1 MEKMEKG
8 RTVVLSNGMQLPAVG
23 YGTYKA
29 AGEEAVSAAFDA
41 GYRYFDTAAFYENE
55 EAVGR
60 ALRRHPREEWQVATK
75 IWKTEL
81 GYDKAWASF
90 EGSLW
95 RLGLD
100 HVDVLLIHWPKASPD
115 DPDWQRL
122 DRETWRAMEEMRQ
135 QGLARTIGVS
145 NFLPHHLESLL
156 VTANEPPAI
165 DQIEFHPGYLQ
176 EETVEWCRD
185 HGILVQAWSPLG
197 RQRLSGHPL
206 LAELGEKYGV
216 SPARICLRFALEL
229 GVMPLPKSSD
239 PGRMAA
245 NLELF
250 SFSLSPA
257 DVERLRGMEET
268 GWSGE
273 HPDRERVIL

>member
-1 MEKMEKG
+1 MRDEQKMILRDG
-8 RTVVLSNGMQLPAVG
+8 AALPAVG

-29 AGEEAVSAAFDA
+29 AGEEAVAAAYAA
-41 GYRYFDTAAFYENE
+41 GYRYFDTAAFYGNE

-60 ALRRHPREEWQVATK
+60 ALGRYPREAWQVATK

-81 GYDKAWASF
+81 GYDRAWASA
-90 EGSLW
+90 EESLR
-95 RLGLD
+95 RLGVD
-100 HVDVLLIHWPKASPD
+100 YVDVLLIHWPKRTPD

-122 DRETWRAMEEMRQ
+122 DRETWRAMEEMRD
-135 QGLARTIGVS
+135 QGMVKTIGVS
-145 NFLPHHLESLL
+145 NFLPHHLESLF
-156 VTANEPPAI
+156 VTANVPPAI

-176 EETVEWCRD
+176 AETVDFCRRE
-185 HGILVQAWSPLG
+185 GILVQAWSPLG
-197 RQRLSGHPL
+197 RMRLTGHPL

-239 PGRMAA
+239 SRRMAE
-245 NLELF
+245 NLDLF
-250 SFSLSPA
+250 SFALEPS

>member
-1 MEKMEKG
+1 M
-8 RTVVLSNGMQLPAVG
+8 RTGEDRVVLRDGTVLPAVG

-29 AGEEAVSAAFDA
+29 AGEAAVAAAYAA
-41 GYRYFDTAAFYENE
+41 GYRYFDTAAFYENK

-60 ALRRHPREEWQVATK
+60 ALRAHPRGEWQVATK

-90 EGSLW
+90 TGSLR

-100 HVDVLLIHWPKASPD
+100 WVDVLLIHWPKTSPED
-115 DPDWQRL
+115 TDWQRL
-122 DRETWRAMEEMRQ
+122 DRETWRAMEEMQ
-135 QGLARTIGVS
+135 AQGLVRTIGVS

-156 VTANEPPAI
+156 ASANVPPAI

-176 EETVEWCRD
+176 EETVDFCRQN
-185 HGILVQAWSPLG
+185 GILVQAWSPLG
-197 RQRLSGHPL
+197 RMRLAGQPL

-216 SPARICLRFALEL
+216 SPARICLRFALEM

-239 PGRMAA
+239 PCRMAE
-245 NLELF
+245 NLDLF
-250 SFSLSPA
+250 SFSLDGA
-257 DVERLRGMEET
+257 DLARLRGMEEA

-273 HPDRERVIL
+273 HPDRERVLL